1 MDWNDIL
8 TLVIAIDTILK
19 LPALPVGGY
28 FLWRW
33 WRGRKRVER
42 EEPLLSSRPNDT
54 MLPLASGNGG
64 VVVTT
69 TGQPVQ
75 WIGYEERKPE

>member
-33 WRGRKRVER
+33 WQKRHRVEPGTFTVPT
-42 EEPLLSSRPNDT
+42 EQIMQID
-54 MLPLASGNGG
+54 GNGVG
-64 VVVTT
+64 LST
-69 TGQPVQ
+69 TGEELDIRWV
-75 WIGYEERKPE
+75 GYGEREPE

>member
-33 WRGRKRVER
+33 WQRRKRV
-42 EEPLLSSRPNDT
+42 SSRG
-54 MLPLASGNGG
+54 PLVHPEQPVQAESS
-64 VVVTT
+64 VETVTT
-69 TGQPVQ
+69 TNAEGTTWV
-75 WIGYEERKPE
+75 GYGEREPE

>member
-8 TLVIAIDTILK
+8 TLVIAIDTIVK

-33 WRGRKRVER
+33 WQRRSRAEPGTFTVPTEQIVQIDGNGVGLSTTGEELDIRWVGYGER
-42 EEPLLSSRPNDT
+42 E
-54 MLPLASGNGG
+54 
-64 VVVTT
+64 
-69 TGQPVQ
+69 
-75 WIGYEERKPE
+75 PE

>member
-33 WRGRKRVER
+33 WQRRKRVGAA
-42 EEPLLSSRPNDT
+42 PLVHPEQ
-54 MLPLASGNGG
+54 PVQAESG
-64 VVVTT
+64 VETVTT
-69 TGQPVQ
+69 TNAEGTA
-75 WIGYEERKPE
+75 WIGYGEREAE

>member
-33 WRGRKRVER
+33 WRGQKR
-42 EEPLLSSRPNDT
+42 LSSRG
-54 MLPLASGNGG
+54 PLVHPEQPVQAESS
-64 VVVTT
+64 VETVTT
-69 TGQPVQ
+69 TNAEGTTWV
-75 WIGYEERKPE
+75 GYGEREPE

>member
-8 TLVIAIDTILK
+8 TLVIAIDTIVK

-33 WRGRKRVER
+33 WGRRKRVGAGTFTVPTEQIVQIDGNGVGLSTTGEELDIRWVGYGER
-42 EEPLLSSRPNDT
+42 EAE
-54 MLPLASGNGG
+54 
-64 VVVTT
+64 
-69 TGQPVQ
+69 
-75 WIGYEERKPE
+75 